1 MVRARSF
8 SSRDDLNISPLRVR
22 GQGVAAV
29 AVECM
34 CQGGEVELPA
44 GRFVGK
50 FYKVPSKCE
59 EPPAV
64 ASHEFRM
71 LEAANGCPHV
81 VQALGL
87 FHLPVHNCFKHFLN
101 VEGHCAAPGVPLP
114 WDSVDSTDSQGS
126 QQDGMPTQRLC
137 ALFMEKC
144 DYSLQD
150 FAFFRYTEPEAAFV
164 CRSVLS
170 ALSHLHA
177 RGIVH
182 RDVKPA
188 NILVGSGGGKILL
201 GDFGLAAF
209 LDAET
214 NTVSRN
220 GCGTHGFLAP
230 ECLEKNEFCEKSDL
244 FALGAVLYQLLFRT
258 FAFVKET
265 KIHSDIATRLGDLPL
280 IPCGRPAGK
289 SDESCHLIR
298 WLLQRDAYDRPSA
311 AEALEHHWFEAVEN
325 PQETLK
331 TFVNE
336 QKWRNEDEDEDEYEW
351 PVVRREAMRYSQQD
365 EAEKVDS
372 TRPRGRSLLM
382 GGAVSFMGRFRK
394 SLRRL
399 LDRKKTTS
407 TRTTSDFDNVI
418 FSPP

>member
-1 MVRARSF
+1 MSMVRARPF
-8 SSRDDLNISPLRVR
+8 SSRDDLDISPLRVR
-22 GQGVAAV
+22 GQGVSAV
-29 AVECM
+29 AVECI
-34 CQGGEVELPA
+34 CKGGEVELP

-50 FYKVPSKCE
+50 FYKVPSKRE
-59 EPPAV
+59 EPPAL

-71 LEAANGCPHV
+71 LEAVKGCPHV
-81 VQALGL
+81 VQTLGL
-87 FHLPVHNCFKHFLN
+87 FHLPIHNCLKHFLN

-114 WDSVDSTDSQGS
+114 WDSQESAQEDD
-126 QQDGMPTQRLC
+126 MPTQRLC

-150 FAFFRYTEPEAAFV
+150 FAFFRYTESEAAFV

-188 NILVGSGGGKILL
+188 NILVGSGGEKVLL

-209 LDAET
+209 LEVET

-244 FALGAVLYQLLFRT
+244 FALRAVLYQLLFRT
-258 FAFVKET
+258 CAFVKET
-265 KIHSDIATRLGDLPL
+265 KIQSDIATRLGDLPL

-289 SDESCHLIR
+289 SDDGCHLIR

-311 AEALEHHWFEAVEN
+311 VDALDHHWFEAVEN

-331 TFVNE
+331 AFVSE
-336 QKWRNEDEDEDEYEW
+336 QHWRNDDDDEDEW
-351 PVVRREAMRYSQQD
+351 PMVRR
-365 EAEKVDS
+365 
-372 TRPRGRSLLM
+372 
-382 GGAVSFMGRFRK
+382 
-394 SLRRL
+394 
-399 LDRKKTTS
+399 
-407 TRTTSDFDNVI
+407 
-418 FSPP
+418 

>member
-1 MVRARSF
+1 
-8 SSRDDLNISPLRVR
+8 
-22 GQGVAAV
+22 
-29 AVECM
+29 
-34 CQGGEVELPA
+34 
-44 GRFVGK
+44 
-50 FYKVPSKCE
+50 
-59 EPPAV
+59 
-64 ASHEFRM
+64 M
-71 LEAANGCPHV
+71 LEAVKGCPHV
-81 VQALGL
+81 VQTLGL
-87 FHLPVHNCFKHFLN
+87 FHLPIHNCLKHFLN

-114 WDSVDSTDSQGS
+114 WDSQESAQEDD
-126 QQDGMPTQRLC
+126 MPTQRLC

-150 FAFFRYTEPEAAFV
+150 FAFFRYTESEAAFV

-188 NILVGSGGGKILL
+188 NILVGSGGEKVLL

-209 LDAET
+209 LEVET

-265 KIHSDIATRLGDLPL
+265 KIQSDIATRLGDLPL

-289 SDESCHLIR
+289 SDDGCHLIR

-311 AEALEHHWFEAVEN
+311 VDALDHHWFEAVEN

-331 TFVNE
+331 AFVSE
-336 QKWRNEDEDEDEYEW
+336 QHWRNDDDDEDEW
-351 PVVRREAMRYSQQD
+351 PMVRREAMRYSED

-382 GGAVSFMGRFRK
+382 GGAISFMGRFRK
-394 SLRRL
+394 SFQRL
-399 LDRKKTTS
+399 FDRKKTTS
-407 TRTTSDFDNVI
+407 RSATSDVDNVI
-418 FSPP
+418 VSPP

>member
-1 MVRARSF
+1 MVRARPF
-8 SSRDDLNISPLRVR
+8 SSRDDLDISPLRVR
-22 GQGVAAV
+22 GQGVSAV
-29 AVECM
+29 AVECI
-34 CQGGEVELPA
+34 CKGGEVELP

-50 FYKVPSKCE
+50 FYKVPSKRE
-59 EPPAV
+59 EPPAL

-71 LEAANGCPHV
+71 LEAVKGCPHV
-81 VQALGL
+81 VQTLGL
-87 FHLPVHNCFKHFLN
+87 FHLPIHNCLKHFLN

-114 WDSVDSTDSQGS
+114 WDSQESAQEDD
-126 QQDGMPTQRLC
+126 MPTQRLC

-150 FAFFRYTEPEAAFV
+150 FAFFRYTESEAAFV

-188 NILVGSGGGKILL
+188 NILVGSGGEKVLL

-209 LDAET
+209 LEVET

-244 FALGAVLYQLLFRT
+244 FALRAVLYQLLFRT
-258 FAFVKET
+258 CAFVKET
-265 KIHSDIATRLGDLPL
+265 KIQSDIATRLGDLPL

-289 SDESCHLIR
+289 SDDGCHLIR

-311 AEALEHHWFEAVEN
+311 VDALDHHWFEAVEN

-331 TFVNE
+331 AFVSE
-336 QKWRNEDEDEDEYEW
+336 QHWRNDDDDEDEW
-351 PVVRREAMRYSQQD
+351 PMVRREAMRYSED

-382 GGAVSFMGRFRK
+382 GGAISFMGRFRK
-394 SLRRL
+394 SFQRL
-399 LDRKKTTS
+399 FDRKKTTS
-407 TRTTSDFDNVI
+407 RSATSDFDNVI
-418 FSPP
+418 VSPP

>member
-1 MVRARSF
+1 M
-8 SSRDDLNISPLRVR
+8 
-22 GQGVAAV
+22 
-29 AVECM
+29 
-34 CQGGEVELPA
+34 
-44 GRFVGK
+44 
-50 FYKVPSKCE
+50 
-59 EPPAV
+59 
-64 ASHEFRM
+64 
-71 LEAANGCPHV
+71 
-81 VQALGL
+81 
-87 FHLPVHNCFKHFLN
+87 
-101 VEGHCAAPGVPLP
+101 
-114 WDSVDSTDSQGS
+114 
-126 QQDGMPTQRLC
+126 
-137 ALFMEKC
+137 
-144 DYSLQD
+144 
-150 FAFFRYTEPEAAFV
+150 
-164 CRSVLS
+164 LS

-201 GDFGLAAF
+201 GDFGLAAL

-265 KIHSDIATRLGDLPL
+265 KIQSDIATRLGDLPL

-336 QKWRNEDEDEDEYEW
+336 QQWRNDDEDEDEW
-351 PVVRREAMRYSQQD
+351 PVVRREAMRYSKQD
-365 EAEKVDS
+365 EVEKVDS
-372 TRPRGRSLLM
+372 TRPRGCSLLR
-382 GGAVSFMGRFRK
+382 GGAVSFMGGFRK

-399 LDRKKTTS
+399 LGRKKTTS

-418 FSPP
+418 VSPP

>member
-1 MVRARSF
+1 MSMVRARSF
-8 SSRDDLNISPLRVR
+8 SSSDDLNISPLRVR
-22 GQGVAAV
+22 GQGVSAV
-29 AVECM
+29 AVECI
-34 CQGGEVELPA
+34 CKGGEVELPA

-50 FYKVPSKCE
+50 FYKVPVRGRE
-59 EPPAV
+59 EPPAS

-71 LEAANGCPHV
+71 LEAVKGCPHV
-81 VQALGL
+81 VQTLGL
-87 FHLPVHNCFKHFLN
+87 FHLPIHNCLKHFLD
-101 VEGHCAAPGVPLP
+101 VEGHVPGAVLP
-114 WDSVDSTDSQGS
+114 WASTDSTNSGS
-126 QQDGMPTQRLC
+126 RQMPTQRLC

-150 FAFFRYTEPEAAFV
+150 FAFFRYTESEAAFV
-164 CRSVLS
+164 CRSVLG
-170 ALSHLHA
+170 ALSYLHA

-188 NILVGSGGGKILL
+188 NILVGNAGDKVLL

-209 LDAET
+209 LET
-214 NTVSRN
+214 KTVSRN

-230 ECLEKNEFCEKSDL
+230 ECLEKNEFCEESDL

-265 KIHSDIATRLGDLPL
+265 KIQSDIATRLGDLPL

-298 WLLQRDAYDRPSA
+298 WLLQRNASDRPSA
-311 AEALEHHWFEAVEN
+311 ADALKHHWFEAVEN

-331 TFVNE
+331 TFVSE
-336 QKWRNEDEDEDEYEW
+336 QRWRNDDDDDDDDDW
-351 PVVRREAMRYSQQD
+351 PVVRRAAMRYSEQD

-372 TRPRGRSLLM
+372 TRPRRRWFGSIGTVSVGLRRVRQSLQ
-382 GGAVSFMGRFRK
+382 
-394 SLRRL
+394 RL
-399 LDRKKTTS
+399 LDRKTTS
-407 TRTTSDFDNVI
+407 MRTTSDFDAVVV
-418 FSPP
+418 SPA